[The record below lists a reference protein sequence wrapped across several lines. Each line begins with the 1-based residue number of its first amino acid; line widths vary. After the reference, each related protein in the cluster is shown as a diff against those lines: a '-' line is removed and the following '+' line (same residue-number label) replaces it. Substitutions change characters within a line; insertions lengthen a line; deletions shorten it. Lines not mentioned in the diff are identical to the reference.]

1 MSEKFGISF
10 IIAAYNLGDSL
21 VRCVR
26 SIQRQSL
33 DQIEILIVNDKSTDD
48 TLDIATDLCLSDPKN
63 RTRCISH
70 IHNLGLPSVRN
81 TGLMAAQMKY
91 IWHVDGD
98 DFLPEKD
105 VASQLLHSLEEL
117 GLLAVKFP
125 VFELTDGN
133 PFSSDLYADRLSRHY
148 SCESV
153 PCQLVDKEYGFG
165 GAFSI
170 VYSKS
175 FALSLQVFNL
185 EGVNIGEDQILISQL
200 LKSLPCIGLVNI
212 PMYVYDKTGQSM
224 MRKSWS
230 LAKYLEERL
239 YIHFLINQFRNLS
252 WRLNSVAKQR
262 CEYLYKKL
270 FKRAE
275 SDLSNC
281 EFNLIKACWSSD
293 LNLLRK
299 FSDFESYLN
308 PKIQAFLD
316 QSLMWNQP
324 KDFSSL
330 FELIFSDTEFVIHCG
345 AHKTATTYLQACLND
360 NRYDLALHGV
370 IYIDYYQFRKKILV
384 GLQDNSH
391 DLRSIQSNLVELCL
405 PLLFR
410 KPKKVIIFDENLV
423 AAGTEFWSK
432 KPSLGQTFACFE
444 EGYNFR
450 LLRKLIPAF
459 EGHKISLVYCIRDI
473 KDYITSRY
481 CEQIKWHHFLEFDEY
496 IQSLALNINN
506 ISWEF
511 VCKQLHDLCN
521 SFNLYDPLIVSFE
534 EIKKDFS
541 GFLNF
546 LVHVGPDSAFSY
558 FKDTDIVFPES
569 FLRSSPSTEAI
580 NLAFKNI
587 AKKGPKTAQK
597 LYKKLV
603 IDGFGETKY
612 SPLKQDKYSDI
623 CLYLDNVYKS
633 NVTSLLT
640 FKSNLLSDGSDPA
653 LISTLPSFKSLSD
666 PVSPHEKSLS
676 RLIDNPSD
684 DLNRPYGNSLWNSF
698 NCFDAYTN
706 AEGYESFNF
715 TRLHFGFNRK
725 KGVCAMLRVKNE
737 EDNIQAVLLSCLK
750 VFDEIVVVDNNSNDA
765 TLAIVSIVRATHPS
779 FAEKIKVY
787 SYPFDVARCGQEN
800 YDCPENSVHSLA
812 YYYNYCLSLCS
823 FSHIFKWDGDMILPA
838 YMVDHFLSFK
848 NSVLE
853 GSRLS
858 DSTSTMFGV
867 PVGITV
873 FKGHNGRYY
882 SKKDEFE
889 AEPRLFENRS
899 DVRFVKDILW
909 ERLFAPF
916 AVCSVRSE
924 QPVFVELKDV
934 GQDEFSHWKV
944 GGLGMGPRKRREFEN
959 FKQISQLTV
968 NDQNPTVE
976 VLQRFGFTEYTKPLV

>member
-1 MSEKFGISF
+1 MTPVSGITF
-10 IIAAYNLGDSL
+10 IVAAYNLGDSL
-21 VRCVR
+21 TRCVR
-26 SIQRQSL
+26 SIQKQSL
-33 DQIEILIVNDKSTDD
+33 NQIEILIVNDKSTDN
-48 TLDIATDLCLSDPKN
+48 TLDIATELCATDLKN

-70 IHNLGLPSVRN
+70 LRNLGLPSVRN

-91 IWHVDGD
+91 IWHIDGD
-98 DFLPEKD
+98 DFLPGEH
-105 VASQLLHSLEEL
+105 VASQLLQSLEEL

-125 VFELTDGN
+125 IFKLTADN
-133 PFSSDLYADRLSRHY
+133 NFSPSRY
-148 SCESV
+148 REGDSCRYDCKSV
-153 PCQLVDKEYGFG
+153 PPQLIDKKYGFG

-170 VYSKS
+170 VYSKN
-175 FALSLQVFNL
+175 FALNLQVLNL
-185 EGVNIGEDQILISQL
+185 EGINIGEDQILNAQL
-200 LKSLPCIGLVNI
+200 LKNLPCIGLVNI
-212 PMYVYDKTGQSM
+212 PMYVYDMTGESM
-224 MRKSWS
+224 MRKSWI
-230 LAKYLEERL
+230 LAKYLEERV
-239 YIHFLINQFRNLS
+239 YIHFLIRQFRHAS
-252 WRLNSVAKQR
+252 WRLLPIANQR
-262 CEYLYKKL
+262 CQYLFNKL
-270 FKRAE
+270 FDRAQF
-275 SDLSNC
+275 DLSNC
-281 EFNLIKACWSSD
+281 EFNLVNACWSLD
-293 LNLLRK
+293 LNLLRES
-299 FSDFESYLN
+299 SDFESHPN

-316 QSLMWNQP
+316 QTLMRNQP

-423 AAGTEFWSK
+423 PPGIDFWSK
-432 KPSLGQTFACFE
+432 KPSLGQTFACFK

-459 EGHKISLVYCIRDI
+459 EGHKISLVYCIRDF

-481 CEQIKWHHFLEFDEY
+481 CEQIKWQYFLEFDEY
-496 IQSLALNINN
+496 IHSLALDFNN

-511 VCKQLHDLCN
+511 VCKQLYDLCN
-521 SFNLYDPLIVSFE
+521 SFNLNDPLIVSFE

-541 GFLNF
+541 GFLKF
-546 LVHVGPDSAFSY
+546 LVQVGPDSAFSH
-558 FKDTDIVFPES
+558 FKDSDIDFPES
-569 FLRSSPSTEAI
+569 FLRTSPSAETI
-580 NLAFKNI
+580 SLAFKTI
-587 AKKGPKTAQK
+587 ATKGPKAAQK

-612 SPLKQDKYSDI
+612 SPLRQQKYSDL

-633 NVTSLLT
+633 NVTSLVT
-640 FKSNLLSDGSDPA
+640 YQPNLLSDGFDPA
-653 LISTLPSFKSLSD
+653 LTSTLPSFESLSD
-666 PVSPHEKSLS
+666 SVSPHEKNLS
-676 RLIDNPSD
+676 RLINNPSD
-684 DLNRPYGNSLWNSF
+684 DLNRPSGNSLWNSF

-706 AEGYESFNF
+706 VEGCESFNF
-715 TRLHFGFNRK
+715 TRLHFGFKRK
-725 KGVCAMLRVKNE
+725 KGISAMLRVKNE
-737 EDNIQAVLLSCLK
+737 EDNIKAVLLSCLK

-765 TLAIVSIVRATHPS
+765 TLAIVSIVRSSSPS
-779 FAEKIKVY
+779 FAEKIKVF

-800 YDCPENSVHSLA
+800 YDCPEDSVHSLA
-812 YYYNYCLSLCS
+812 YYYNYSLSLCS
-823 FSHIFKWDGDMILPA
+823 FSHIFKWDGDMIIPA
-838 YMVDHFLSFK
+838 HMVDHFLSFK

-853 GSRLS
+853 GGCLS
-858 DSTSTMFGV
+858 DSTSAMCGV

-882 SKKDEFE
+882 LKKDEFE

-909 ERLFAPF
+909 ERLFTPF
-916 AVCSVRSE
+916 AVSSVRSE

-944 GGLGMGPRKRREFEN
+944 GGLGMGPRKRRELEN
-959 FKQISQLTV
+959 FQQISRLTAHA
-968 NDQNPTVE
+968 QNPTVE
-976 VLQRFGFTEYTKPLV
+976 DLQRFGFTEYTKSLA